1 MTPRI
6 NTADYVRP
14 TTAARLIGISVQRV
28 KQLLDEGRMP
38 HVEIDGVRHVHT
50 RDVERAR
57 DERRPKA

>member
-57 DERRPKA
+57 AERQPKE